1 MSFVPPGTRK
11 MISELNNLL
20 GKRVAVVLSSGKR
33 YEGILL
39 GFDHPEL
46 NILLADAVES
56 REGGEAKTIPRL
68 LIKGTVLA
76 ELHALEKSL
85 FDPREFAEYLR
96 SKLALR
102 PDAIRVYEDAGV
114 VVVFNSIRVTPE
126 GVEGA
131 GPYVPKIDAVLKEYL
146 KSKSKGETPK

>member
-20 GKRVAVVLSSGKR
+20 GKKVAVVLSTGKR
-33 YEGILL
+33 YRGILL

-46 NILLADAVES
+46 NIMLADAVEI
-56 REGGEAKTIPRL
+56 GQGEEKTIPRL
-68 LIKGTVLA
+68 LIRGTVLA

-85 FDPREFAEYLR
+85 FDPKEFADYLR
-96 SKLALR
+96 VKLALR
-102 PDAIRVYEDAGV
+102 PDAVRVYEDAGV

-131 GPYVPKIDAVLKEYL
+131 GPYVPKIDAILKEYL
-146 KSKSKGETPK
+146 RAKSKGEQPK